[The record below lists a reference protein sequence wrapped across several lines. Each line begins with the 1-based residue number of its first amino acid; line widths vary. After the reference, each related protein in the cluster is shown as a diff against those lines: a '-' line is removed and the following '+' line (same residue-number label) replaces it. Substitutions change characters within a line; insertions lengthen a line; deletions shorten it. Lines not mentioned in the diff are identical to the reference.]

1 MIFSKIKRAITPT
14 VIQMEAV
21 ECGAAALS
29 IILQYY
35 GRYIPLEKLRLDCG
49 VSRDGSKASNIL
61 KVARD
66 HGLAAKGY
74 KKENISELQELDL
87 PIVVFWNFNHF
98 LVVEGFK
105 KGWVYLNDPATG
117 PRKVSI
123 KEFDDSFTGVVLTFK
138 PTPAFTKSGKK
149 RSMVSAILKR
159 LKDIKL
165 GISFVVMV
173 GLVLV
178 IPGLVVPAFL
188 RIFVDKVLV
197 SDLTN
202 WFLPLLWGMALV
214 MVIQGILNWVQQYY
228 LLKLETKIAITSS
241 SKFLWHILRLPIE
254 FFNQRY
260 GGEIG
265 ARVALNE
272 KIATLMSGHLARTVI
287 SLIMIVFFA
296 SLMFFYDVVLT
307 LIGISA
313 VVLNLLALRL
323 ISKKRKDQSIA
334 VSQENSKL
342 MGTSLSGLQAIETLK
357 ATGGEGEFFAR
368 WTGYQAKML
377 NSNQKLA
384 ELTDIL
390 TCIPDLLTT
399 LTTIAILAVGGI
411 RVMEGHLSIGM
422 LVAFQSLML
431 SLLKPATDLVNLGD
445 VLQRLEGD
453 MNRIDDVIKNPADAR
468 VPANFIED
476 TQDIKSPKLSG
487 LIEIKNLTFGY
498 SHHEPPLIEDLSIT
512 IQPGARIAL
521 VGGSGSGKS
530 TIAKLVSGLYQPWAG
545 QVLFDGKE
553 FNQVPRAVFAN
564 SLTNVDQN
572 IFLFEGTIHDNLTL
586 WDKSIPQIT
595 VIEAAKD
602 ACVHD
607 IVAARPGGYDSKIQE
622 GGINF
627 SGGQQQLLEIARSL
641 AINPTIM
648 VLDEASSALDA
659 ETEKKVDDNL
669 RKRKCSCLLVAHRLS
684 TIRDC
689 DEIIVLDNGK
699 VVERGTHDELYELKG
714 LYKELLDN

>member
-1 MIFSKIKRAITPT
+1 
-14 VIQMEAV
+14 MEAV